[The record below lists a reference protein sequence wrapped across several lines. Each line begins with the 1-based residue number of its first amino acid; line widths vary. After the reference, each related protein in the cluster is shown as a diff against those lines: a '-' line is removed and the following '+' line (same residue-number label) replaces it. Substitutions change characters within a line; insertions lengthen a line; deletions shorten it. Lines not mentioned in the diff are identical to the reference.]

1 MKTVNDIIPF
11 VSLRFTWVALSLFQV
26 RDFLCKMDELVGK
39 LSYANDPVAA
49 ENPTLKKRA
58 DTLLEDFLKRCHF

>member
-1 MKTVNDIIPF
+1 M
-11 VSLRFTWVALSLFQV
+11 ALSLFQV

-39 LSYANDPVAA
+39 LSYANDPLAA

-58 DTLLEDFLKRCHF
+58 DTLLEDVLKRCHF